1 MISAQLKQAIAE
13 FDLEGFLKREGV
25 AFKVAGDERI
35 IDCPVC
41 SEEGYSDKLWV
52 NVKKRVGWCY
62 VCEQNWP
69 LTRLVGHLRDLDV
82 KDPAQFAKVSEFI
95 CDETGVSASSSMT
108 KTLQA
113 ARELLQEADDNA
125 PLQAQRYSLPPPID
139 LPEEFIPYERG
150 MKLPAYLVKR
160 GVTAKQALQYGLGWC
175 EHGYYK
181 NRLIIPVSMQGRVV
195 SFIARYMGKPKEG
208 VKKYLYPRGNP
219 TGRTLFNFD
228 RAKKF
233 KTVILTEGY
242 LDAIAVGPDAMG
254 LGGKSL
260 TQQQALL
267 LAEASPDEVIVML
280 DGDDAGREA
289 AVKVAQRVSSFALV
303 KIAHLPDGKDPDEL
317 SAEELA
323 QVREDATP
331 LNGRLPVFDLDL
343 SDV

>member
-25 AFKVAGDERI
+25 TFKPAGEERI
-35 IDCPVC
+35 MDCPVC

-69 LTRLVGHLRDLDV
+69 LTRLVGHFLDLDV
-82 KDPAQFAKVSEFI
+82 RNPAEFAKVSEFI
-95 CDETGVSASSSMT
+95 CDETGVSASSSMS

-113 ARELLQEADDNA
+113 AQELLTEGDDNE
-125 PLQAQRYSLPPPID
+125 PLQVRYQVPPEIELPD
-139 LPEEFIPYERG
+139 EFVAYERG
-150 MKLPAYLVKR
+150 MKLPDYFVKR
-160 GVTAKQALQYGLGWC
+160 GITKQQALQYGLGWC
-175 EHGYYK
+175 ESGYYK
-181 NRLIIPVSMQGRVV
+181 NRMIIPVTMRGRVV
-195 SFIARYMGKPKEG
+195 SFIARYMGKPHKEI
-208 VKKYLYPRGNP
+208 KKYLYPRGNP
-219 TGRTLFNFD
+219 TGKTLFNYD

-233 KTVILTEGY
+233 KTVVLTEGY

-280 DGDDAGREA
+280 DGDEAGREA
-289 AVKVAQRVSSFALV
+289 AGKVAQRISSFASV
-303 KIAHLPDGKDPDEL
+303 RIAHLPDGKDPDEL
-317 SAEELA
+317 TPEELA
-323 QVREDATP
+323 QVRADATA
-331 LNGRLPVFDLDL
+331 LDDTLPSFDLDL
-343 SDV
+343 DDV